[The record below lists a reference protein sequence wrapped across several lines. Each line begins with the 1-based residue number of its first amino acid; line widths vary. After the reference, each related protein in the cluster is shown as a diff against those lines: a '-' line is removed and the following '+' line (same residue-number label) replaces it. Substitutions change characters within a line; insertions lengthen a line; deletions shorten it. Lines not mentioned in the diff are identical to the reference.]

1 MKRSLLLIPLLAL
14 VSCDPPGKPTLADKW
29 KSPADVTGFT
39 QLYAQNCVAC
49 HGDGKSIAGSITLK
63 NPLYLAIVPE
73 EKLRDVIANGVPG
86 YNMPAF
92 AKENGGSLS
101 DEQID
106 TIVKGLMAWKDASKL
121 PAAPLPPY
129 SAQQNT
135 PPIAKDT
142 EDNSWQ
148 VIINLTH
155 KAEKGVTSIEVDKKE
170 YATPTE
176 IVPILKNKVAAN
188 PLVWILIRADRE
200 VQYDSIRQILE
211 VIKQTGAANVNFSI
225 VDKDAN
231 ALGDVAAGK
240 AAFGQS
246 CASCHGADGSGGK
259 AGSVVDRDYLNL
271 VSNQYLRTVTIA
283 GRPELGCPDFAHRT
297 PGSPMSPAAISDITA
312 WLVSQRRNE
321 FNQPITPAPAKK

>member
-14 VSCDPPGKPTLADKW
+14 VSCNPPGKPTLADKW

-49 HGDGKSIAGSITLK
+49 HGDGNSIAGSITLK
-63 NPLYLAIVPE
+63 NPLYLAIVSE

-92 AKENGGSLS
+92 AQENGGSLS

-106 TIVKGLMAWKDASKL
+106 TIVKGLLAWKDASKL

-129 SAQQNT
+129 SA
-135 PPIAKDT
+135 P
-142 EDNSWQ
+142 
-148 VIINLTH
+148 
-155 KAEKGVTSIEVDKKE
+155 
-170 YATPTE
+170 
-176 IVPILKNKVAAN
+176 
-188 PLVWILIRADRE
+188 
-200 VQYDSIRQILE
+200 
-211 VIKQTGAANVNFSI
+211 
-225 VDKDAN
+225 
-231 ALGDVAAGK
+231 LGDVAAGK
-240 AAFGQS
+240 AAFAQS
-246 CASCHGADGSGGK
+246 CAACHGSDGTSAK

-312 WLVSQRRNE
+312 WLVSQRVNE
-321 FNQPITPAPAKK
+321 FNKPITLAPAKK